1 MRPTAPYWTATIL
14 AVLCLAAGPAAAGM
28 APIQDY
34 VDSAK
39 AGQRDHGYPLVR
51 CGALYMASLKVAG
64 DSLAPEKADQVMST
78 AMKMVAIATT
88 FRLKPGDDA
97 GKAANAVM
105 DEVEGF
111 IAAYEADGGASFN
124 SGALVK
130 KDFKYCR
137 NFAEPFARNYNMDP
151 PKDAQ

>member
-1 MRPTAPYWTATIL
+1 MRPNAPCRTALLL
-14 AVLCLAAGPAAAGM
+14 AMLCLAAGPAYAGL

-39 AGQRDHGYPLVR
+39 AGQRDHAYPLVR

-64 DSLAPEKADQVMST
+64 DGLAPEKADQVMST

-97 GKAANAVM
+97 GKTANLVM
-105 DEVEGF
+105 DEVEGM
-111 IAAYEADGGASFN
+111 IAAYEAEGGGSFN

-151 PKDAQ
+151 PKDVQ